1 MHPRGRARTARRD
14 EATMKRFARDGA
26 AAIPATCE
34 RHKTF
39 DEIRVFLRAAIFAAS
54 APRKKNFFRRP
65 DESFNGGDLVQR
77 KFF

>member
-1 MHPRGRARTARRD
+1 
-14 EATMKRFARDGA
+14 MKRFARDGA

-54 APRKKNFFRRP
+54 APRKKISSAGTMNPSMAAILCSANFFENYLRKTRRACL
-65 DESFNGGDLVQR
+65 SKV
-77 KFF
+77 